1 MPLIKNL
8 KAFRAVLRSRY
19 WLSLGFDVLVI
30 VVAFWL
36 IHAWSTRDLPR
47 DEPAPGLHLAHL
59 DVTVPVEGI
68 PDGVTGVV
76 YFFAPWCFYCRN
88 SIDNLDEL
96 VQDGDIAWARAVALD
111 YSDVDEIRAFVAETG
126 LQQPVLLG
134 NGQTARDWNIRA
146 FPTYFVVDA
155 NGRIS
160 SRSVGYSTRL
170 GLWFRTWLA
179 QD

>member
-1 MPLIKNL
+1 MS
-8 KAFRAVLRSRY
+8 FLRNHY

-30 VVAFWL
+30 VAVFWL
-36 IHAWSTRDLPR
+36 IHAWNTRDLPR
-47 DEPAPGLHLAHL
+47 DEPAPALQLAQLHAA
-59 DVTVPVEGI
+59 VPVQGI
-68 PDGVTGVV
+68 PGGATGVV

-88 SIDNLDEL
+88 SIDNLDQL
-96 VQDGDIAWARAVALD
+96 VLNGDIAWARAVALD
-111 YSDVDEIRAFVAETG
+111 YGNLDEIRAFVAETG

-134 NGQTARDWNIRA
+134 NGQTARDWKIRA
-146 FPTYFVVDA
+146 FPTYFVIDA

-170 GLWFRTWLA
+170 GLWARTQLA